1 MFRNILQY
9 LEHTACELPDK
20 LAFST
25 GKEGLTF
32 GELTAHARAIGA
44 SLLARSLG
52 GGPVAV
58 LMDKHPHTIAA
69 FFGIIYAGG
78 FYAAL
83 DAEMPSARMGLIL
96 DTLSPRVLLFD
107 ERNRKRAEALVAEG
121 YFTGSLLAWS
131 EVCADPTRPQ
141 TASHEA
147 ALLAVRERQ
156 IDTDPIYVVFTS
168 GSTGVPKGVAACHR
182 SVIDY
187 TEALCEAI
195 GFTRETVFANQT
207 PLYFDAPLK
216 EIMPVIKLGA
226 TAYLVPKMLFSFP
239 VKLCEYLIE
248 HRINTV
254 CWVVSA
260 LTMISSLG
268 ALEKTP
274 PTCLTTVCFGSEV
287 FPRKQYEL
295 WRVALPRA
303 RFFNLYGPTEATGMS
318 CYWPARDLSPDEP
331 IPVGR
336 PFANTDLILLDDDGR
351 RAAPG
356 APGEICLRG
365 TCVTLGYYRNP
376 EKTREAFVQNPLNP
390 HYPELIYRTGDI
402 GRYNER
408 GELVF
413 ISRRDAQI
421 KHMGHR
427 IELGEIEAAA
437 ASTDGVRAACCVY
450 DAPGKRIVLYFVG
463 DIDAASLLASL
474 KAALPR
480 YMLPAACVSL
490 PLMPLTPNGK
500 VDRKGLRER
509 AEANTEP
516 K

>member
-1 MFRNILQY
+1 MLNNILQY
-9 LEHTACELPDK
+9 LEKTVPEVPDK

-25 GKEGLTF
+25 GTEGLTF
-32 GELTAHARAIGA
+32 SELHTHARTIGA
-44 SLLARSLG
+44 GLLARG
-52 GGPVAV
+52 YAREPVAV
-58 LMDKHPHTIAA
+58 LMDKHPHTIAT
-69 FFGIIYAGG
+69 FFGVLYAGC

-83 DAEMPSARMGLIL
+83 DGDMPLARMGLIL
-96 DTLSPRVLLFD
+96 NTLKPRLLICD
-107 ERNRKRAEALVAEG
+107 KKNQK
-121 YFTGSLLAWS
+121 
-131 EVCADPTRPQ
+131 
-141 TASHEA
+141 TASKLAEDGIFGGELLCWDDICA
-147 ALLAVRERQ
+147 APDRELTLEDESALAEVREHQ

-187 TEALCEAI
+187 TESLCEAI
-195 GFTRETVFANQT
+195 GFDRDTVFANQT

-216 EIMPVIKLGA
+216 EIMPTIKFGA
-226 TAYLVPKMLFSFP
+226 TAYLVPKMLFMFP
-239 VKLCEYLIE
+239 VKLCEYLNE

-274 PTCLTTVCFGSEV
+274 PKYLTTVCFGSEV
-287 FPRKQYEL
+287 FPRKQYDL
-295 WRVALPRA
+295 WRQALPEA

-318 CYWPARDLSPDEP
+318 CYWPARDLAPDEP
-331 IPVGR
+331 IPVGK
-336 PFANTDLILLDDDGR
+336 PFRNTDLMLLTDDGR
-351 RAAPG
+351 RAAIG
-356 APGEICLRG
+356 EEGEICLRG
-365 TCVTLGYYRNP
+365 TCVTLGYYANP
-376 EKTREAFVQNPLNP
+376 EKTAEAFVQNPLNP

-402 GRYNER
+402 GRLNQQ

-437 ASTDGVRAACCVY
+437 ASADGVRAACCVY
-450 DAPGKRIVLYFVG
+450 DATGKRIGLYYVG
-463 DIDAASLLASL
+463 DTDEATLSGVL
-474 KAALPR
+474 KATLPR
-480 YMLPAACVSL
+480 YMLPAFCEQL
-490 PLMPLTPNGK
+490 PAMPLTPNGK

-509 AEANTEP
+509 AEATE
-516 K
+516 